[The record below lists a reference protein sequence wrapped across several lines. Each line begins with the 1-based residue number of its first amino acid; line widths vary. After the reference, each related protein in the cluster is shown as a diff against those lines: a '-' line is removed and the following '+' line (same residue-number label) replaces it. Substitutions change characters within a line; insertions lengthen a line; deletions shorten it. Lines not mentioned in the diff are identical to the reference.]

1 MQSFPDKPLGLRGNS
16 RMGSQMKKLMVT
28 FVSGALVC
36 GVASSARAEEK
47 SSKLSS
53 KLPSKSTTT
62 PAPTGEATNPAP
74 ETTDM
79 PTGALFSTYQS
90 ELYEAR
96 KAEDAERE
104 AATVRETTTQTQ
116 ADLERQ
122 ISQRKSRIEALK
134 VKQEQIM
141 SDLKSMET
149 EVADYQKKFDLVQG
163 DYTTAEEKHEN
174 FLANLEKEKADLETA
189 KTKYDNALAQLNERH
204 DRTQKAINGNL
215 VQLNKEKVELAAIT
229 TAIQSLESQVASLEA
244 DEMKSRAEFMAYKSQ
259 TEEKKAEKAKK
270 LALVTEAEKKYQT
283 ALNEQ
288 RAAQTELA
296 NAEKSLA
303 DTNVRVAADVR
314 KYDESTMAAQ
324 RAKVIADTNKVRV
337 EAEVEKLKTYLAMV
351 KKANTEMM
359 LAEHDSESNLM
370 NAQLALEAAKSE
382 LAMNVST
389 GEQMG
394 YRRAKQE
401 AQMR

>member
-244 DEMKSRAEFMAYKSQ
+244 DEMKSRAEFMAYK
-259 TEEKKAEKAKK
+259 
-270 LALVTEAEKKYQT
+270 
-283 ALNEQ
+283 
-288 RAAQTELA
+288 
-296 NAEKSLA
+296 
-303 DTNVRVAADVR
+303 
-314 KYDESTMAAQ
+314 
-324 RAKVIADTNKVRV
+324 
-337 EAEVEKLKTYLAMV
+337 
-351 KKANTEMM
+351 EMM

-401 AQMR
+401 AQMRSLASVDDSNKILPDGKAWVIKSACVIRERPRSASASLGDVTPGQRIAAANGPGQWMKVLSMGRTAFIRQECGSFE